1 MKYPVLVTRGNVIFP
16 GHTSILDVG
25 RKASLN
31 ALNFSSVSYE
41 NQLIIVSQKNV
52 MEDEITN
59 ASQFYNVGTLV
70 KYTLVNE
77 YPNGT
82 KNISVAGVQR
92 VSLSKITFSK
102 GQMIEA
108 DVKIL
113 KTISAS
119 EVKEQAF
126 VNQISTKID
135 SLLGGM
141 VEIPKNILS
150 TLASGI
156 SAAEL
161 ADVIGHYLPLT
172 LGKKQS
178 LLEEL
183 DINKR
188 LEMINNYI
196 FEEAKVSEVEKEIED
211 NVKKTLNGQQREY
224 LLRERLRAIKEELG
238 DISSKDKEID
248 MWREEIENKKF
259 PKYVKEMLLDEIK
272 KFESMPPI
280 SAESHVIK
288 GYIEWIFKLPWNTYS
303 EDNDDLEKAK
313 KILDKHHY
321 GLKKVKERMI
331 EHLAVKINTK
341 NNSAPILTLVGPPGV
356 GKTSLGKSIAE
367 AVDREFVKVSLGGVR
382 DESEIRGHRRTY
394 VGAMPGKI
402 IQAFKKAKTSNP
414 VILLDEIDKM
424 ASDFRGDPTSAMLEV
439 LDPEQNQHFQDHYLE
454 LEYDLSKVMF
464 IGTANYYEQIPT
476 PLLDRV
482 ELIFLDQYT
491 SDEKLAIAK
500 NYIIPKVLKQNGL
513 KKGQF
518 KIADTTIAF
527 VIAKY
532 TQEAGVRQL
541 QRVIS
546 KIARKLVVKKIKGN
560 LAALFTLTKDVVKEL
575 LGKEEIFK
583 EVMEG
588 KSEVGLVNGMYYS
601 PAGGGVLPIEV
612 TTYASKTGAIKLTGS
627 IKDVMQESLQI
638 AIAYIRSN
646 EKKFGINFEWE
657 KNTIQVHVPSGST
670 PKDGPS
676 AGTAFTTAVISA
688 LKNQPISRNISFTG
702 EITLRGKVLPI
713 GGLKVKTI
721 GSVEYGIRTIFIPK
735 TNEKD
740 LDDIPKKIASN
751 VKIITVESYEEIF
764 KKLFKK

>member
-1 MKYPVLVTRGNVIFP
+1 MKYPVLVTRGNVVFP

-52 MEDEITN
+52 MEDDITK
-59 ASQFYNVGTLV
+59 ASQFYAVGTLV
-70 KYTLVNE
+70 SYQLVNE

-82 KNISVAGVQR
+82 KNISVTGIDR

-102 GQMIEA
+102 GQLIEA
-108 DVKIL
+108 DAKIL
-113 KTISAS
+113 KTKSAS

-126 VNQISTKID
+126 VNQISSKID

-156 SAAEL
+156 SASEL
-161 ADVIGHYLPLT
+161 SDVIGHYLPLT
-172 LGKKQS
+172 LVKKQT

-188 LEMINNYI
+188 LETINNYI

-224 LLRERLRAIKEELG
+224 ILRERLRAIKEELG

-248 MWREEIENKKF
+248 KWREDIKNKKF
-259 PKYVKEMLLDEIK
+259 PKYVQETVLDEIK
-272 KFESMPPI
+272 KFEGMPPI

-303 EDNDDLEKAK
+303 NDNEDLDKAK
-313 KILDKHHY
+313 KTLDKHHY

-454 LEYDLSKVMF
+454 LEYDLSQVMF

-491 SDEKLAIAK
+491 SDEKLAISK
-500 NYIIPKVLKQNGL
+500 NYIIAKVLKQNGL
-513 KKGQF
+513 KKSQF
-518 KIADTTIAF
+518 KIADSTIAF
-527 VIAKY
+527 VISKY

-541 QRVIS
+541 QRVMS
-546 KIARKLVVKKIKGN
+546 KLARKLVVKKINGE
-560 LAALFTLTKDVVKEL
+560 LPSTFTLTKEVVKEL

-583 EVMEG
+583 EVLEG
-588 KSEVGLVNGMYYS
+588 KEEVGLANGMYYS
-601 PAGGGVLPIEV
+601 NVGGGVLPIEV
-612 TTYASKTGAIKLTGS
+612 TTFPSKVGAVKLTGS
-627 IKDVMQESLQI
+627 IKDVMKESLQI
-638 AIAYIRSN
+638 AVGYIRSN
-646 EKKFGINFEWE
+646 EKKFGIDFDWE

-688 LKNQPISRNISFTG
+688 LKNQPVARNMSFTG

-740 LDDIPKKIASN
+740 LDEIPKKIASN
-751 VKIITVESYEEIF
+751 VKVIAVESYEEIF
-764 KKLFKK
+764 NKIFKK

>member
-1 MKYPVLVTRGNVIFP
+1 MKYPILVTRGNIIFP
-16 GHTSILDVG
+16 NHTSILDVG
-25 RKASLN
+25 RKISLN
-31 ALNFSSVSYE
+31 ALDFSSASRDNRLV
-41 NQLIIVSQKNV
+41 IVSQKNV
-52 MEDEITN
+52 MEDDIT
-59 ASQFYNVGTLV
+59 ASTQFYSVGTLV
-70 KYTLVNE
+70 TFVVKNE
-77 YPNGT
+77 YHNKT
-82 KNISVAGVQR
+82 KNISVTGLER
-92 VSLSKITFSK
+92 VSLSKITFNK
-102 GQMIEA
+102 GHMIEGE
-108 DVKIL
+108 VKVL
-113 KTISAS
+113 KTESAS

-126 VNQISTKID
+126 VNQISSKID
-135 SLLGGM
+135 SLLSGM
-141 VEIPKNILS
+141 VDIPKNILN

-161 ADVIGHYLPLT
+161 ADVIGHYLPLSLT
-172 LGKKQS
+172 KKQII
-178 LLEEL
+178 LEEL
-183 DINKR
+183 NINKR
-188 LEMINNYI
+188 LEIINNYI
-196 FEEAKVSEVEKEIED
+196 FEEAKVSEVEKAIED
-211 NVKKTLNGQQREY
+211 NVKKTLNGQQKEY

-248 MWREEIENKKF
+248 VWREEIKSKKF
-259 PKYVKEMLLDEIK
+259 PKYVQETVLDEIK

-288 GYIEWIFKLPWNTYS
+288 GYIDWIFKLPWNTYS
-303 EDNDDLEKAK
+303 VDNDSLDKAK
-313 KILDKHHY
+313 KILNKHHY
-321 GLKKVKERMI
+321 GLKKVKERII

-367 AVDREFVKVSLGGVR
+367 AVDREFVKISLGGVR

-394 VGAMPGKI
+394 VGAMPGKL

-464 IGTANYYEQIPT
+464 IGTANFYEQIPT

-513 KKGQF
+513 KKTQF
-518 KIADTTIAF
+518 KIADSTILF
-527 VIAKY
+527 LITKY

-541 QRVIS
+541 QRTIS
-546 KIARKLVVKKIKGN
+546 KLSRKLVVKKIRED
-560 LAALFTLTKDVVKEL
+560 LPSAFTLSQEIVKKL
-575 LGKEEIFK
+575 LGKEEVFK
-583 EVMEG
+583 EILEG

-601 PAGGGVLPIEV
+601 PVGGGVLPIEV
-612 TTYASKTGAIKLTGS
+612 TTYASKVGGVKLTGS
-627 IKDVMQESLQI
+627 IKDVMKESLQI

-646 EKKFGINFEWE
+646 EKKFGINFDWE
-657 KNTIQVHVPSGST
+657 KNTIQVHVPSGAT

-688 LKNQPISRNISFTG
+688 LIKQPVSRDVSFTG

-713 GGLKVKTI
+713 GGLKIKTI
-721 GSVEYGIRTIFIPK
+721 GSVEFGIKTIFIPK
-735 TNEKD
+735 TNKKD

-751 VKIITVESYEEIF
+751 VKIIPVENYEEIF
-764 KKLFKK
+764 EKIFKK